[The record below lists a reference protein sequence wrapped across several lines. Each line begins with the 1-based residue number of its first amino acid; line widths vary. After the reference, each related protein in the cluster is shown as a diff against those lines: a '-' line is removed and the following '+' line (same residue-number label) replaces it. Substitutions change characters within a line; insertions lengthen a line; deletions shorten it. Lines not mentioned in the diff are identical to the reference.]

1 MRMKSLSVIGLVLV
15 LMIGITPAWG
25 VDFST
30 YTNEELAS
38 MRGTMRNA
46 TSEERTAFRGEWQE
60 RLQAMT
66 PEERQQYSGRPANAP
81 ADGSGSGQGRGM
93 GRGGRGG
100 RK

>member
-1 MRMKSLSVIGLVLV
+1 MRMKSLSVIGLVLA

-38 MRGTMRNA
+38 MRGTMQSA
-46 TSEERTAFRGEWQE
+46 TSEERTAFRDEWQE
-60 RLQAMT
+60 RLQDMT

-100 RK
+100 PK

>member
-1 MRMKSLSVIGLVLV
+1 MRMKTLSAVGLVLA
-15 LMIGITPAWG
+15 LLIGIAPAWG

-46 TSEERTAFRGEWQE
+46 TEEERTAFRDEWQK
-60 RLQAMT
+60 RLQTMT
-66 PEERQQYSGRPANAP
+66 MEERRQYSGRPANAP